1 MCLGACPR
9 VRQASSDIG
18 PCARN
23 TGINAGGNR
32 GQSEPIKSLV
42 RRPTLLSPAQPQQ
55 QPVCAFAVLLLV
67 YNLAQEAIDDGPEQG
82 NNQLITID
90 FGGIVMGRKECVGC

>member
-1 MCLGACPR
+1 MPLRPPSEQRHRAVHTQYR
-9 VRQASSDIG
+9 RQ
-18 PCARN
+18 RW
-23 TGINAGGNR
+23 

-42 RRPTLLSPAQPQQ
+42 RRPTLLSPAKPQQ

-90 FGGIVMGRKECVGC
+90 FGGIVMGRKECAGC